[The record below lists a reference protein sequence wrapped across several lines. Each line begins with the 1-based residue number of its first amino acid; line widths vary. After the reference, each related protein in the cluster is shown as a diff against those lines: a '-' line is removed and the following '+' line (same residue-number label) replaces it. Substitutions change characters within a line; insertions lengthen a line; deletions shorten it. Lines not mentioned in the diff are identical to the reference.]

1 MEDLLLYDV
10 AAASAKEEVEV
21 VAAKKRKE
29 EEAEALRKRLAVSRR
44 SVIRK
49 RSGAVEHTYQHQH

>member
-29 EEAEALRKRLAVSRR
+29 EEAEALRKRLRDEQEEYDSKAAWCG
-44 SVIRK
+44 
-49 RSGAVEHTYQHQH
+49 GA